1 MNSKERTK
9 KQITNNNEQ
18 GILNKYAQVLV
29 CVKNLEMR
37 TFSYIIPESLRPQ
50 IKIGQAV
57 LVNFGQQGTV
67 IAIVVG
73 FSDYLQEGIK
83 AKEILEIADDKEL
96 FSLEYLKMLEWC
108 SIYYLTDFATVL
120 QCAIPMKFLKQVKK
134 GAIIIKPD
142 FGKINNYEA
151 KILDF
156 LSLKQEFTPLDNIL
170 KKIQIPKNKFYSS
183 IRNLREKGII
193 DVQEIEKEQKQ
204 RTKTEKFI
212 LFKSFDNATSR
223 QKEILEKLKE
233 NGETLLTDFEK
244 EAKTTRTTINKL
256 KESGCLEII
265 EKEAY
270 RDPLNIYRTTK
281 DEDFPKLSEE
291 QENVYKKIK
300 EKLPEGGTYLLHGI
314 TASGKTEIYFN
325 LMKDVLE
332 QGKNILFLAPEIAL
346 ASQLTIRIAK
356 RFSSYSTAIWHS
368 SISEGERY
376 DVWNKL
382 RNDEIRILI
391 GARSGVFA
399 PLKNIG
405 LIIID
410 EEHEGSYK
418 QTTPAPR
425 YNAKEIAQKLSEIY
439 KAPLLLGSATP
450 DISSYYNA
458 VSQNNLFELKN
469 RFNNADLAKV
479 YIVDMREEFH
489 DNKRSILSRALIR
502 ELEQNLQD
510 KKQSLILIN
519 RRGFTTYT
527 QCMSCSEPVKCPN
540 CDVTLVYHKNT
551 GKLKCHW
558 CDYET
563 KMPNICPKCHNGE
576 LRTFGTGTERIEEI
590 LGKFFPEASIARL
603 DSDVMTTKTGYIDLL
618 KDFEEGKIDI
628 LIGTQMIAKGLDN
641 PNVTLVGVIDSDL
654 GLMLPDFRATERSFQ
669 LLMQVAGRAGRGDFK
684 GRAIFQ
690 TLNPDFY
697 AISTAC
703 KQDYISFYETEI
715 QTRENFDYPPFSQ
728 IYKFVISS
736 PNEQRA
742 KDCCEQITEY
752 FRRIISEKG
761 LNEYIIILGPAQSLI
776 SKLNQEYRFN
786 FVIKNKLFQRG
797 QRLIHSIFKTI
808 KPASDIKINTDVNPI
823 DML

>member
-1 MNSKERTK
+1 MSKKATN
-9 KQITNNNEQ
+9 QITNNKEQ

-37 TFSYIIPESLRPQ
+37 TFSYIIPESLKAE

-73 FSDYLQEGIK
+73 FSDYLEDGIK
-83 AKEILEIADDKEL
+83 AKEILEIADEKEL
-96 FSLEYLKMLEWC
+96 FSIEYLKMLEWC

-134 GAIIIKPD
+134 GAIIIKSD

-156 LSLKQEFTPLDNIL
+156 LSSKEDYTPLDNIL
-170 KKIQIPKNKFYSS
+170 KKIKIPKNKFYISL
-183 IRNLREKGII
+183 RNLRERGVI
-193 DVQEIEKEQKQ
+193 DVKEIEKEQKQ
-204 RTKTEKFI
+204 KTKTEKFV
-212 LFKSFDNATSR
+212 LFKSFENATSR
-223 QKEILEKLKE
+223 QIEILEKLKE
-233 NGETLLTDFEK
+233 KGEVPLIDFER
-244 EAKTTRTTINKL
+244 EVKTTRTTLKKL
-256 KESGCLEII
+256 EESKCLEII
-265 EKEAY
+265 EKESY
-270 RDPLNIYRTTK
+270 RDPLNIYRTSK
-281 DEDFPKLSEE
+281 NEPFPQLSEE
-291 QENVYKKIK
+291 QEKVYKQIK
-300 EKLPEGGTYLLHGI
+300 EKLSDGGTYLLHGI

-325 LMKDVLE
+325 LMRDVLE

-356 RFSSYSTAIWHS
+356 RFSSYSTALWHS

-382 RNDEIRILI
+382 RNDEVRILI

-410 EEHEGSYK
+410 EEHEGSFK

-425 YNAKEIAQKLSEIY
+425 YNAKEVAQKLSEIY
-439 KAPLLLGSATP
+439 GAPLLLGSATP
-450 DISSYYNA
+450 DVSSYYNA
-458 VSQNNLFELKN
+458 VSNNNLFELKN
-469 RFNNADLAKV
+469 RFNNVDLAKV
-479 YIVDMREEFH
+479 YVVDMRDEYH
-489 DNKRSILSRALIR
+489 DNKRSTLSRILIR
-502 ELEQNLQD
+502 ELEQNLKD
-510 KKQSLILIN
+510 KKQSIILIN

-527 QCMSCSEPVKCPN
+527 QCMSCNEPIKCPN
-540 CDVTLVYHKNT
+540 CDVTMVYHKNT

-558 CDYET
+558 CNYET
-563 KMPNICPKCHNGE
+563 PMPQECPKCHSRE
-576 LRTFGTGTERIEEI
+576 LKTFGTGTQRIEEI
-590 LGKFFPEASIARL
+590 LGKFFPEAKIKRL

-618 KDFEEGKIDI
+618 KDFEDGNIDI

-654 GLMLPDFRATERSFQ
+654 GLMLPDFRASERGFQ
-669 LLMQVAGRAGRGDFK
+669 LLMQVAGRAGRGDFEGK
-684 GRAIFQ
+684 AIFQ

-703 KQDYISFYETEI
+703 KQDYKSFYETEI
-715 QTRENFDYPPFSQ
+715 QTRESFDYPPFSQ
-728 IYKFVISS
+728 VYKFIVSS
-736 PNEQRA
+736 QTEERA

-752 FRRIISEKG
+752 FRRIISQKG
-761 LNEYIIILGPAQSLI
+761 LNEYIVVLGPAQSLI
-776 SKLNQEYRFN
+776 SKINQEYRFN
-786 FVIKNKLFQRG
+786 FVIKNKLSQRG
-797 QRLIHSIFKTI
+797 QRLINSIYKTI
-808 KPASDIKINTDVNPI
+808 KPASDIKISADVNPI
-823 DML
+823 DMM

>member
-1 MNSKERTK
+1 MSEKTTNK
-9 KQITNNNEQ
+9 ITNNKEQ

-37 TFSYIIPESLRPQ
+37 TFSYIIPDSLRDE
-50 IKIGQAV
+50 IKLGQAV

-73 FSDYLQEGIK
+73 FSDYLEENIK

-134 GAIIIKPD
+134 GAIIIKSD

-156 LSLKQEFTPLDNIL
+156 LSSKDDYTLLDNIL
-170 KKIQIPKNKFYSS
+170 KKIKIPKNKFYTSL
-183 IRNLREKGII
+183 RNLRERGII
-193 DVQEIEKEQKQ
+193 DVKEIEKEQKQ
-204 RTKTEKFI
+204 KTKTEKFV
-212 LFKSFDNATSR
+212 LFKSFENATSR
-223 QKEILEKLKE
+223 QVEILEKLKE
-233 NGETLLTDFEK
+233 RGEVPLIDFEK
-244 EAKTTRTTINKL
+244 EVKTTRTTINKL
-256 KESGCLEII
+256 EKSGCLEII
-265 EKEAY
+265 EKESY
-270 RDPLNIYRTTK
+270 RDPLNIYRTGK
-281 DEDFPKLSEE
+281 SEDFPPLSQE
-291 QENVYKKIK
+291 QERVYKKMK
-300 EKLPEGGTYLLHGI
+300 ERLPDGGTYLLHGI

-325 LMKDVLE
+325 LMRDVLE

-356 RFSSYSTAIWHS
+356 RFFSYSTALWHS
-368 SISEGERY
+368 SISEGEKY

-382 RNDEIRILI
+382 RNNEVRILI

-410 EEHEGSYK
+410 EEHEGSFK
-418 QTTPAPR
+418 QTTHAPR
-425 YNAKEIAQKLSEIY
+425 YNAKEVAQKLSEIY
-439 KAPLLLGSATP
+439 KAPLILGSATP
-450 DISSYYNA
+450 DVSSYYNA
-458 VSQNNLFELKN
+458 SKNNNLFELKN
-469 RFNNADLAKV
+469 RFNNVDLAKV
-479 YIVDMREEFH
+479 YIIDMRDEFH
-489 DNKRSILSRALIR
+489 DNKRSTLSRMLIR
-502 ELEQNLQD
+502 ELEQNLKD

-527 QCMSCSEPVKCPN
+527 QCMSCMEPIKCPN

-563 KMPNICPKCHNGE
+563 PMPQECPKCHSRE
-576 LRTFGTGTERIEEI
+576 LKTFGTGTQRIEEI
-590 LGKFFPEASIARL
+590 LGKFFPEAKIARL
-603 DSDVMTTKTGYIDLL
+603 DSDVMSTKTGYIELL
-618 KDFEEGKIDI
+618 KDFEEGNIDI

-654 GLMLPDFRATERSFQ
+654 GLMLPDFRASERGFQ
-669 LLMQVAGRAGRGDFK
+669 LLMQVAGRAGRGNYRGK
-684 GRAIFQ
+684 AIFQ

-703 KQDYISFYETEI
+703 KQDYNSFYETEI
-715 QTRENFDYPPFSQ
+715 QTRESFDYPPFSQ
-728 IYKFVISS
+728 VYKFVISS
-736 PNEQRA
+736 QDEQRA

-752 FRRIISEKG
+752 FRRIISQKG
-761 LNEYIIILGPAQSLI
+761 LNEYIIVLGPAQSLI
-776 SKLNQEYRFN
+776 SKINQEYRFN
-786 FVIKNKLFQRG
+786 FVIKNKLSQKG
-797 QRLIHSIFKTI
+797 QRLINSIFKTI
-808 KPASDIKINTDVNPI
+808 KTASDIKISADVNPI
-823 DML
+823 DMM